1 MKKITILSLHL
12 GFGGIERSVVSLANI
27 LCKKYMVEIVSVYK
41 LYDKPSFDIDDRV
54 DVKYLING
62 GPNKNE
68 FKNALKSHH
77 VFKIFKEGIKS
88 IKILNLRRIK
98 TINYIKNCDSDVVIS
113 TRDIFDEWLGR
124 YGMPSVVKVGWEH
137 NHHHGNMDYAQKII
151 RSCSKLDYL
160 VLVSESLQ
168 KFYKDNMRKY
178 KCKCVFIP
186 NVIENIPEN
195 FSKLDECRL
204 VSVGRLSLEESVTL
218 HGFRTREYIYDLLE
232 KSSIYLMTSFTESFG
247 IVLLEAM
254 SVGLPC
260 IAFTSAEGANEII
273 VSGYNGYL
281 IKHRN
286 RDAYVKK
293 VKDLIDN
300 AKTRKKIGKQA
311 RVSVQKYSVD
321 VVGEDWFKLIEKK

>member
-1 MKKITILSLHL
+1 MLGDFMKKITILSLHL

-98 TINYIKNCDSDVVIS
+98 TINYIKNCDSDVIIS

-204 VSVGRLSLEESVTL
+204 VSVGRLSAEK
-218 HGFRTREYIYDLLE
+218 GFLDLL
-232 KSSIYLMTSFTESFG
+232 KIFK
-247 IVLLEAM
+247 
-254 SVGLPC
+254 
-260 IAFTSAEGANEII
+260 II
-273 VSGYNGYL
+273 
-281 IKHRN
+281 H
-286 RDAYVKK
+286 
-293 VKDLIDN
+293 
-300 AKTRKKIGKQA
+300 
-311 RVSVQKYSVD
+311 QKYPNWVLD
-321 VVGEDWFKLIEKK
+321 IVGDGDEREVLSNYI

>member
-68 FKNALKSHH
+68 FKNASKSHH

-98 TINYIKNCDSDVVIS
+98 TINYIKNCDSDVIIS

-124 YGMPSVVKVGWEH
+124 YGMSSVVKIGWEH

-204 VSVGRLSLEESVTL
+204 VSVGRLS
-218 HGFRTREYIYDLLE
+218 
-232 KSSIYLMTSFTESFG
+232 
-247 IVLLEAM
+247 
-254 SVGLPC
+254 
-260 IAFTSAEGANEII
+260 
-273 VSGYNGYL
+273 
-281 IKHRN
+281 
-286 RDAYVKK
+286 
-293 VKDLIDN
+293 
-300 AKTRKKIGKQA
+300 AKN
-311 RVSVQKYSVD
+311 
-321 VVGEDWFKLIEKK
+321 F